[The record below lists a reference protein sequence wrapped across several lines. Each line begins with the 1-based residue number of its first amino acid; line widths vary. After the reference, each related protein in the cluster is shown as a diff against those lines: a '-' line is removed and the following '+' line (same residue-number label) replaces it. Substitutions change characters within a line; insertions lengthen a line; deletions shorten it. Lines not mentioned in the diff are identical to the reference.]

1 MYVRRHTKE
10 NFVRGARIWHRKFS
24 HEILSLRHYAATRLV
39 TSPTSKQIQTGVVGV
54 PGVPGVPG
62 VSGVIAIN
70 YAENVTWGPELK
82 TCVIFKFSIGI
93 MPDIHAYIWGVV
105 HFQVGPV
112 TGRSSDRLRA
122 LLWFFQA
129 LIFFQLKSSLDF
141 GVGQLVR
148 RKVCYWLVCSS
159 SQRLRVLFVECA

>member
-39 TSPTSKQIQTGVVGV
+39 TSPTSKQFQTSVVGV
-54 PGVPGVPG
+54 HGVPG

-122 LLWFFQA
+122 LLWFFEA

-148 RKVCYWLVCSS
+148 RQVFYWLVCSS